1 MRLIV
6 ITLLAVTGGFFLG
19 LQSDQVVSPS
29 SAHVKMDV
37 QHAMDHVMGD
47 AYPAVRIPANVVH
60 NLGIRFDT
68 AKKGD
73 LQRSI
78 ETIGKITR
86 VDPMARQIISPPI
99 QGQLDYVLDKR
110 DGQFIEQ
117 GELLF
122 TVVSEELFELQKNYQ
137 DIYRS
142 GDTDTAMKMVPH
154 LRQMGLSEKQIADL
168 RDGADPT
175 FPVEVYAR
183 ENSYIFERRVS
194 EGDFVRTASTIFSV
208 GGQYN
213 VVEVTAE
220 IFERQWAWVEVGQK
234 ATMTV
239 RGIPGEVFE
248 GAVVRV
254 QPPVG
259 YTTRSLETALKF
271 NTDDAGLSQSMFA
284 NVQILAQAKEDV
296 LLIPQTALIQTQKE
310 QRVIRLL
317 EDGSYQPVVVTAG
330 EEASGMVEVK
340 SGLKEGDKV
349 VTSGQFLIDSESNL
363 LADFSRMAPND
374 DGHAVYA
381 DHHHHHHHH

>member
-1 MRLIV
+1 MRLI
-6 ITLLAVTGGFFLG
+6 IFTLLAATGGFFLG
-19 LQSDQVVSPS
+19 LQSDQVVSTS
-29 SAHVKMDV
+29 SAHVKTAEQQMMED
-37 QHAMDHVMGD
+37 Q
-47 AYPAVRIPANVVH
+47 YPSVRIPANVVH

-86 VDPMARQIISPPI
+86 VDPMARQIIAPPI
-99 QGQLDYVLDKR
+99 QGTLDYVIDKH

-122 TVVSEELFELQKNYQ
+122 AVVSEELFELQKNYQ
-137 DIYRS
+137 TTYQS
-142 GDTDTAMKMVPH
+142 GDSDAAMKMVPH
-154 LRQMGLSEKQIADL
+154 LRQMGLNEKQLAAL
-168 RDGADPT
+168 RDGAVAT

-208 GGQYN
+208 GGHYN

-220 IFERQWAWVEVGQK
+220 IFERQWSWVDVGQK

-239 RGIPGEVFE
+239 RGIPGAIFE
-248 GAVVRV
+248 GTVVRV

-284 NVQILAQAKEDV
+284 NVQILVQAKEDV
-296 LLIPQTALIQTQKE
+296 LLIPQEALIRTQNE
-310 QRVIRLL
+310 QRVIRILG
-317 EDGSYQPVVVTAG
+317 DGSYQPVAVDAG
-330 EEASGMVEVK
+330 EEAGGMVEIR
-340 SGLKEGDKV
+340 SGLDEGDKI

-363 LADFSRMAPND
+363 LVDFSRMSSGDAAS
-374 DGHAVYA
+374 AVYA
-381 DHHHHHHHH
+381 DQHHHHHH